1 MLCALL
7 CTCISVLGGT
17 LIPHQAK
24 LYLGETYMHA
34 AHFLAHPS
42 LVGCVAATSIIVP
55 VLQGMLLP
63 PLDLSEC
70 TQQP

>member
-1 MLCALL
+1 MLRAVL

-17 LIPHQAK
+17 LIPLKAY
-24 LYLGETYMHA
+24 LYLSGHA
-34 AHFLAHPS
+34 PHLLAHPS
-42 LVGCVAATSIIVP
+42 LVGCVVASCVIVP

-63 PLDLSEC
+63 PLDLPGC